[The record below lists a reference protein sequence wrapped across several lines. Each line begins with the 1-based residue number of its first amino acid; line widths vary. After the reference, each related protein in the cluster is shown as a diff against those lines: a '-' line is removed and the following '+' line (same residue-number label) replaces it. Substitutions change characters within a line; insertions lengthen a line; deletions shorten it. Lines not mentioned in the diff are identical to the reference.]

1 MPERVSLDFEV
12 EGDYEDDV
20 EIGLRRTATTVGIV
34 SGAHL
39 VQIGADGR
47 VVRNQQENAPPL
59 PSRNPTRLVAPRSA
73 SDAKVEEAIHKA
85 LEKGMRLDSPT
96 GPTPNDF
103 LAATAENVKA
113 DKDPPTV
120 AVREMSSSHSDDPP
134 SPPIPGLRGAVVY
147 DEETGQLRAL

>member
-1 MPERVSLDFEV
+1 MPERVSLDFEDV
-12 EGDYEDDV
+12 RVSEDDV
-20 EIGLRRTATTVGIV
+20 EIGTATTVGTV
-34 SGAHL
+34 SGANL

-73 SDAKVEEAIHKA
+73 SDAKVEEAIHEA

-96 GPTPNDF
+96 VPTPNDF
-103 LAATAENVKA
+103 SATVTEKVKA
-113 DKDPPTV
+113 DKDPPAISV
-120 AVREMSSSHSDDPP
+120 HEMSSSHSDDPP

-147 DEETGQLRAL
+147 DEETGHLRAL

>member
-12 EGDYEDDV
+12 ERNYEDDV
-20 EIGLRRTATTVGIV
+20 EISTATTVGIV
-34 SGAHL
+34 SGANL

-73 SDAKVEEAIHKA
+73 SDAKVEAIHEA
-85 LEKGMRLDSPT
+85 LERGMGMRLDSPIV
-96 GPTPNDF
+96 PTPNDF
-103 LAATAENVKA
+103 SAATSENVEA
-113 DKDPPTV
+113 DKDPPTI
-120 AVREMSSSHSDDPP
+120 AVREMSSSQSDDPP